1 MKNIFLLGF
10 VSVLYFSMLGFVFAQ
25 TGSQTPSTPGMS
37 YCSSKYSSSGDISAC
52 ISCIANGMTDWGGS
66 CVPIEQLCTNVYSIA
81 DDQAKCSEKY
91 TSCRNSWWPVERC
104 SCKAV
109 WWISLNTNVP
119 FVGNCISLRATPGWW
134 SNTTIV
140 TPTTAFPRLLA
151 WLTKIV
157 MTIIL
162 IFCFMAII
170 AGGVLISMGG
180 ASEEQAKK
188 GKDLIKHV
196 VMALALLGASGVILR
211 VINPSFFS

>member
-66 CVPIEQLCTNVYSIA
+66 CVPIEQLCTDAYSVP
-81 DDQAKCSEKY
+81 DDQAECNSDY
-91 TSCRNSWWPVERC
+91 NSCISSWWSPDRC
-104 SCKAV
+104 SCKAL

-119 FVGNCISLRATPGWW
+119 FVWNCISLRA
-134 SNTTIV
+134 SSSADTTQV
-140 TPTTAFPRLLA
+140 TPTTAFPRLL
-151 WLTKIV
+151 WGLTKIV
-157 MTIIL
+157 MTVIL

-170 AGGVLISMGG
+170 VGGVLISMGG

-188 GKDLIKHV
+188 WKDLIKHV